1 MALFIDGVEH
11 ITAAAAA
18 EQLATTLPRILMLL
32 KAQELQG
39 VQIDGDWFVTSE
51 SLACARVHGVDMKVA
66 KGCASYCKSSG
77 CGCQ

>member
-11 ITAAAAA
+11 VTAAVAA
-18 EQLATTLPRILMLL
+18 EKLATTLPRILMLL
-32 KAQELQG
+32 KSQELKG

-51 SLACARVHGVDMKVA
+51 SLACAKAHGVDMKVA

-77 CGCQ
+77 CGCK